1 VKKRGWPDRR
11 GIGSQ
16 SDTISEL
23 FVPSERHKEQQRAI
37 AQALVAAGLN
47 PAEFE
52 SVSMPTH
59 VATKKTE
66 PHLIDYQGAC
76 RCSICKMPFSP
87 DIKPS
92 PEEAFAA
99 HVREAHRPAPS
110 SQDLNQVAPP
120 IVRETTEH

>member
-1 VKKRGWPDRR
+1 M
-11 GIGSQ
+11 GSQ

-37 AQALVAAGLN
+37 ARALVAAGLN

-52 SVSMPTH
+52 SLSKPEEAMHP
-59 VATKKTE
+59 ATKKTP

-87 DIKPS
+87 DTQPS
-92 PEEAFAA
+92 QEEAFTA
-99 HVREAHRPAPS
+99 HVREAHRPAPT
-110 SQDLNQVAPP
+110 SQDLNQAAPR
-120 IVRETTEH
+120 IARETTEH

>member
-1 VKKRGWPDRR
+1 M
-11 GIGSQ
+11 GSQ

-37 AQALVAAGLN
+37 AQALAAAGVN
-47 PAEFE
+47 PTEFE
-52 SVSMPTH
+52 SLSMPKNATH

-66 PHLIDYQGAC
+66 PHLIDYQSAC

-87 DIKPS
+87 DTKPS

-99 HVREAHRPAPS
+99 HVREAHRPAPT
-110 SQDLNQVAPP
+110 SQDLNQAAPP
-120 IVRETTEH
+120 VARETTEH